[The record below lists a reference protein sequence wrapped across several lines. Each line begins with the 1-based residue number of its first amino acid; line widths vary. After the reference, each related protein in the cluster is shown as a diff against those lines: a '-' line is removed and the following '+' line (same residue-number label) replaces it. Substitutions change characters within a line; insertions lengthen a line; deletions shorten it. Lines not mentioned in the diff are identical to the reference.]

1 MKRFLFIS
9 FVLTFVMSSCQA
21 KAAPT
26 VDPAQVQASAI
37 AMANTM
43 AAQTQAAIPPTLV
56 PTDTLI
62 PSPSPLPSPTD
73 LPLLPITTD
82 TPLTV
87 TSPSPNQNTDPCNGP
102 LTNNPKAAPDAGKI
116 GSNVK
121 IVNTTKASITI
132 SLYLNKNQQGEC
144 GYKSFVLSPTSSIT
158 IANSLPYGCY
168 NLFALINDPKKPS
181 QASGGPVCITGPDKT
196 TINVLAETIKVT
208 GP

>member
-1 MKRFLFIS
+1 MKRFAFIS
-9 FVLTFVMSSCQA
+9 IVLTFVISSCQA
-21 KAAPT
+21 KTPPT
-26 VDPAQVQASAI
+26 ADPAQVQASAI

-56 PTDTLI
+56 PTETPL
-62 PSPSPLPSPTD
+62 PSPSPVPI
-73 LPLLPITTD
+73 LPITTD
-82 TPLTV
+82 TPLAV
-87 TSPSPNQNTDPCNGP
+87 TSPSPNQGTDPCNGP

-121 IVNTTKASITI
+121 IVNTTKAPITI

-144 GYKSFVLSPTSSIT
+144 GYKSYVLSPTSSII